1 MLPLVEVL
9 KRTESFLKERGI
21 PSPRLEAELLLGH
34 ALQMKRL
41 DLYMNFDRPLSDSE
55 LADLREPV
63 RRRGTMEPMAYIVG
77 EREFYSLSFAV
88 GPGVLIPRPDTEAL
102 VEAALSFCE
111 PAAEGEPVFVADI
124 GTGSGCVGLT
134 IAHEQPAVRLFATDV
149 SREALDYAR
158 RNAESLKVKDRAALL
173 LGDLLEPIP
182 ENRPIDVV
190 VSNPPYIPSA
200 DVDALMPDVRDF
212 EPRGALDGGADGLDI
227 YRALIPIA
235 AARARRAVVVEI
247 GHDQGEA
254 VAALFREAGLANV
267 QVKQDLAGHDRV
279 VQGERG

>member
-21 PSPRLEAELLLGH
+21 PSPRLEAELLMGH
-34 ALQMKRL
+34 VLQMKRL
-41 DLYMNFDRPLSDSE
+41 DLYMNFDRPLTDAE
-55 LADLREPV
+55 LHALREPV
-63 RRRGTMEPMAYIVG
+63 RRRGTFEPMAYILG
-77 EREFYSLSFAV
+77 EREFYSLTFAV
-88 GPGVLIPRPDTEAL
+88 APGVLIPRPDTETL
-102 VEAALSFCE
+102 VEAALPYCE

-134 IAHEQPAVRLFATDV
+134 LAHEQPAVRLFATDI
-149 SREALDYAR
+149 SREALDIAR
-158 RNAESLKVKDRAALL
+158 KNAESVGVKDRVALL
-173 LGDLLEPIP
+173 MGNLMEPIP

-200 DVDALMPDVRDF
+200 DVDALMPDVRDH

-227 YRALIPIA
+227 YRALIPAA
-235 AARARRAVVVEI
+235 AARARRAVLVEI

-254 VAALFREAGLANV
+254 VSALFKDAGLTNV
-267 QVKQDLAGHDRV
+267 AVKKDLAGHDRV
-279 VQGERG
+279 VLGERG